1 MPKQILEN
9 LAYCRNVG
17 FEYRA
22 EYSGGYIL
30 YEGWAYP
37 NGQATNEGSL
47 IWEIIKHTHD
57 GDGNL
62 TKSSWANYDDAFNK
76 SWTLRA
82 SYTYA

>member
-47 IWEIIKHTHD
+47 IWEIQQSALK
-57 GDGNL
+57 NAF
-62 TKSSWANYDDAFNK
+62 SSLQEVLYMKFIAF
-76 SWTLRA
+76 LI
-82 SYTYA
+82 Y